1 MAHTNKDVAVAF
13 LQKQKHTSSTRN
25 FHSDGVRLWSYN
37 TVIAQWDGGRLIVNA
52 TKYSSTTSGK
62 HMSPLKNT
70 DIFKDLEGCGQVVYT
85 DGYVPF
91 NTYDLKDKILKE
103 ADKEVDDV
111 NYLSYDDLRNIIK
124 DLAKSQGFYGRLNHD
139 LETSQYLRTHLQ
151 RLAREKKFKDAVD
164 FIMYLEG

>member
-13 LQKQKHTSSTRN
+13 LKHERHTSSTRN

-52 TKYSSTTSGK
+52 TKYSSTTSGE
-62 HMSPLKNT
+62 HMSPLKKSST
-70 DIFKDLEGCGQVVYT
+70 FKGLEDAGRVVYT
-85 DGYVPF
+85 DVYVPF
-91 NTYDLKDKILKE
+91 NTHDLKDRILKE
-103 ADKEVDDV
+103 DEEV

-139 LETSQYLRTHLQ
+139 LETSQSLRTHLQ
-151 RLAREKKFKDAVD
+151 RVARTKKFKDAVD
-164 FIMYLEG
+164 FILYLEG